1 MTHHPETLA
10 AGQHARCPVSYN
22 GSGCVIV
29 RVRLTPK
36 SSKDTIDG
44 VETTAEGPA
53 LKARVRA
60 VPADGEANAALI
72 RLLADW
78 LGVAKSGLRLVQG
91 GKSRVKSIEITGNS
105 KDIEARLAER
115 LAALVSRNQE
125 A

>member
-1 MTHHPETLA
+1 VTGEASKLA
-10 AGQHARCPVSYN
+10 RTAVSYN

-44 VETTAEGPA
+44 IETTAEGPA

-72 RLLADW
+72 RLLAQW
-78 LGVAKSGLRLVQG
+78 LGVAKSGLRLAQG
-91 GKSRVKSIEITGNS
+91 GKSRVKSVEITGNPE
-105 KDIEARLAER
+105 DIEARLAER
-115 LAALVSRNQE
+115 LAALVSRTQE